1 MKTSLVYRFWVVATM
16 GVLPLLTGCAQQTAS
31 NPPPTTIATS
41 APTVY
46 PATDFA
52 AATNTATPPTFVAP
66 PQPVAPPLIL
76 IGSTNAPT
84 ATNEVAA
91 IEPQSEV
98 VVPANLRVS
107 KALSEIIIL
116 AKSGVEE
123 SILLTYITNSPAAFL
138 LGAEEIVYLKDLGVS
153 GSVITSMMQRDQA
166 LKNQW
171 SIAATAAPTPVV
183 TNEEPIAV
191 APTYA
196 NQPAPVAVAEPP
208 PISTS
213 YFEETLSPYGAWVE
227 VDGYGRC
234 WRPTV
239 VVTTPSWQPYCDN
252 GRWVYSDSGWYW
264 VSGYSWG
271 SVAFHY
277 GRWFS
282 HPRYG
287 WCWWPNTV
295 WAPSWVSW
303 RYNGNNCGWA
313 PLPPNSIYTPGVG
326 LTYFGRSVSAG
337 FDFHLG
343 VGSYVFVPWGRL
355 CDPKPYQHCL
365 PKPEVV
371 AVFNRTTP
379 ANQFGRGSNN
389 RVENHGITPERY
401 REHARDEVRPVKIRE
416 EVSRSAGPRPERFE
430 GNGRTLVVNRP
441 ALAPRTDENRISS
454 PAAGTPSRQVNNPR
468 PVNRPAPIIVNG
480 SASQIAPAAT
490 PPERSSR
497 SEENITSRTRNN
509 NNPTVVGRQPERS
522 ATPAPTTS
530 PTPVTRPTPIF
541 SKPVVV
547 ETTPQLN
554 RPSQPSTTVIGG
566 SKSGAPTRDYSVW
579 NSPPPTPNNNSPR
592 TPSVS
597 RNSSGGAYTAPQPT
611 TSATPNANRPVENN
625 RSQEILAERSQ
636 RMERERT
643 SRSQYETRS
652 ATPNYSAPVSR
663 SATPSVVINQSPT
676 PPAAP
681 RPVYTAPTPAPSAP
695 RAETPASSATRV
707 ESRPTSAPPAN
718 PDAGRSPRNR

>member
-1 MKTSLVYRFWVVATM
+1 MKTSLVYRLGVAVTA
-16 GVLPLLTGCAQQTAS
+16 VLLPLFTGCAQQTAS
-31 NPPPTTIATS
+31 NPPPTTIATT
-41 APTVY
+41 APLTY

-52 AATNTATPPTFVAP
+52 AATNTPAAPVTVAP
-66 PQPVAPPLIL
+66 PAPAAQPLIL
-76 IGSTNAPT
+76 IGSTNAPA
-84 ATNEVAA
+84 ATNGVAA
-91 IEPQSEV
+91 IEPPAELI
-98 VVPANLRVS
+98 VPANLRVS
-107 KALSEIIIL
+107 KALGELLLL
-116 AKSGVEE
+116 AQSGVEE

-153 GSVITSMMQRDQA
+153 SSVITSMMQRDQA

-171 SIAATAAPTPVV
+171 GIAATAAPSPVV

-196 NQPAPVAVAEPP
+196 NQPAPVAVAEPAP
-208 PISTS
+208 VSET
-213 YFEETLSPYGAWVE
+213 YFEETLSPYGTWVE

-239 VVTTPSWQPYCDN
+239 VVTTPSWRPYCDN

-287 WCWWPNTV
+287 WCWWPNNV

-303 RYNGNNCGWA
+303 RYNGNHCGWA

-326 LTYFGRSVSAG
+326 LTYFGKSVGVG

-343 VGSYVFVPWGRL
+343 VGSYVYVPWGRL

-379 ANQFGRGSNN
+379 VNQFGRGGNN
-389 RVENHGITPERY
+389 RVENRGITPERY

-416 EVSRSAGPRPERFE
+416 EVSRGAGPRPERFE

-441 ALAPRTDENRISS
+441 ALVPRTDENRISA
-454 PAAGTPSRQVNNPR
+454 PVTVTPTRQVNNPR
-468 PVNRPAPIIVNG
+468 PGNRPAPIIVNG
-480 SASQIAPAAT
+480 SASQIAPATTA
-490 PPERSSR
+490 PERSSR
-497 SEENITSRTRNN
+497 SEESIAARPRNN
-509 NNPTVVGRQPERS
+509 SPTVIGRQPERS
-522 ATPAPTTS
+522 VTPTPVTS

-566 SKSGAPTRDYSVW
+566 SKSGAPARDYSVW
-579 NSPPPTPNNNSPR
+579 SSPTPRPTPTTPNNNSPR
-592 TPSVS
+592 NPSVS
-597 RNSSGGAYTAPQPT
+597 RNPGGVTYTAPSPAPT
-611 TSATPNANRPVENN
+611 STPDMNRPRENN

-636 RMERERT
+636 RMERN
-643 SRSQYETRS
+643 SRSQVEIRS
-652 ATPNYSAPVSR
+652 ATPNYSAPSPRPTAPSVGINPAPAVN
-663 SATPSVVINQSPT
+663 ATPRPAYTAPVPAAPSA

-681 RPVYTAPTPAPSAP
+681 S
-695 RAETPASSATRV
+695 RV
-707 ESRPTSAPPAN
+707 ESSRPTSAPTAS